1 MAVTSSDRKKVVL
14 SKPLSVVG
22 GVFVAPQGAFAD
34 VKAVPEAAPEGAET
48 LGFITSDA
56 VTRTVDKS
64 VENIYAWGGYLIA
77 VALSEVSTEV
87 SFNCAEYLNAP
98 AQRLLYGT
106 NNVTVVEG
114 TPGTEETPATPDTM
128 SISGKLS
135 ELPEHVSVMILVK
148 SETAHGCIIYDDFQC
163 TELEDVQLMESEPTV
178 VPIKG
183 VAFAND
189 NGESF
194 REYWSST
201 AL

>member
-14 SKPLSVVG
+14 AKPLSVVG
-22 GVFVAPQGAFAD
+22 GVFVAEQGAFAS
-34 VKAVPEAAPEGAET
+34 VTSVPESAPDGAET

-106 NNVTVVEG
+106 SNVTVDEQTG
-114 TPGTEETPATPDTM
+114 TM
-128 SISGKLS
+128 HISGKMS
-135 ELPEHVSVMILVK
+135 ELPEHVSVMVLVK
-148 SETAHGCIIYDDFQC
+148 AENAEGCIIYDDFQC

-178 VPIKG
+178 VPVTG
-183 VAFAND
+183 VAYANAA
-189 NGESF
+189 GESF
-194 REYWSST
+194 REYWKSD
-201 AL
+201 ALKVAGAGE